1 MDSMKTTPPDGADTV
16 RRIVHWLAMMAGV
29 VLLQACGNA
38 VKPSWIE
45 TPLVADAYRTASNSN
60 SHYAPR
66 ESRLLVNRDA
76 STQLK
81 FSYATLPGGSMFKLL
96 VDSTKNEA
104 SVTPESYT
112 LNSSKVASARLV
124 LYVDKVTTPGY
135 LKIASA
141 HKVGADC
148 FAREDEEP
156 AGCDQVVQNTAGGGA
171 AGGAATDADH
181 PAEPLCITERGFY
194 SFDVT
199 SLVKDRMDQN
209 VESMFTVSAIPGACP
224 GAATPAS
231 TPTPDAEYS
240 SFEFASKEQEVGA
253 AHVMHQPQLLISLTD
268 AAGYTQRATS
278 TTSVRQSSTDPAV
291 ASQNFSQDENLS
303 MSGAPG
309 NRAYA
314 LVDGS
319 TLNLGG
325 DSLRNSLIFAGPV
338 KGKQSLILFVNTP
351 VQDASGISPE
361 VSFFH
366 RASIDQ
372 TNPVRSW
379 NDGWS
384 EPPPQDRMAVLA
396 LDRDVPNQQLL
407 LDTSKPY
414 LDSLANAFVRDASA
428 PNIAYAGTTN
438 LQQPLSMDSDNNTR
452 TAHGPR
458 LVTVL
463 VDESEPEQS
472 LFSVQAMFDQHDSR
486 YSLSYDVSVSS
497 VRARLG
503 QLFVRQDAPMLK
515 ISPWARWK
523 KISRPFI
530 TPINIIVPTAGA
542 SAVMATDPNP
552 ADQDPPDSK
561 ESMGYQFKDARANRS
576 VGRYQGIV
584 SMPGH
589 NLRTVIEFENLPLP
603 VPMLSGPATVD
614 TPPGSTVLTMEA
626 NAPMPLR
633 LNVVDPVGEHI
644 DDTTQWLITSS
655 HPADTMPGV
664 IRQTDGSVAFAA
676 TFSGLGT
683 RTLTVTSQ
691 GDSSITATLDV
702 TVNQGTL
709 AGQIIT
715 FTTSPPAEAVVGGS
729 YTVAAKGGAS
739 GNPVVFTVE
748 GTCAMADNVVNFV
761 GAGTCTINADQAGN
775 ASYAPAARV
784 QQTFTIVLP
793 RLAITTT
800 SLGSLEVGKAY
811 RLALTASG
819 GVPPYTW
826 TATDGGKPL
835 PAGLSLSADGVLSG
849 TPSTAGDYT
858 SLVTVTDSS
867 AAPQVA
873 TQRMGVTQAKAA
885 GVTVS
890 QVFSGTVAAV
900 GAVTVTPVPTLG
912 QWALVLL
919 SMVLAGFAAVRVRRV
934 RES

>member
-1 MDSMKTTPPDGADTV
+1 MDSMKTTPPNGADTV

-45 TPLVADAYRTASNSN
+45 TPLVADAYRTTSNSN
-60 SHYAPR
+60 PHYAPR

-135 LKIASA
+135 LKITSA

-156 AGCDQVVQNTAGGGA
+156 AGCDQVVQSTGGA
-171 AGGAATDADH
+171 LTDGGPATDADN
-181 PAEPLCITERGFY
+181 PSQPLRITERGFY

-199 SLVKDRMDQN
+199 PLVKNKLDHN
-209 VESMFTVSAIPGACP
+209 AESMFVMSAIQNPETDPANPGI
-224 GAATPAS
+224 
-231 TPTPDAEYS
+231 EYG
-240 SFEFASKEQEVGA
+240 SFEFASKEQQVGA
-253 AHVMHQPQLLISLTD
+253 AHVMHQPQLLISLID
-268 AAGYTQRATS
+268 AAGYTQQATN
-278 TTSVRQSSTDPAV
+278 TTSVRQSSTNPAV
-291 ASQNFSQDENLS
+291 ASQNFSEDEDLW

-309 NRAYA
+309 NQAYA
-314 LVDGS
+314 LIDGS

-325 DSLRNSLIFAGPV
+325 MSLRNALTMAGPL
-338 KGKQSLILFVNTP
+338 KGKQSLMMFVNTP
-351 VQDASGISPE
+351 VQDASVASPE
-361 VSFFH
+361 VVFYR
-366 RASIDQ
+366 RASLNQ
-372 TNPVRSW
+372 GNPVRSW

-384 EPPPQDRMAVLA
+384 EPQEKDRLAVLA
-396 LDRDVPNQQLL
+396 LGRDVPNQQLV

-414 LDSLANAFVRDASA
+414 MDSLASAFLQDAHA

-438 LQQPLSMDSDNNTR
+438 LQQQLSLDSDNNTR

-463 VDESEPEQS
+463 VDEATPENS
-472 LFSVQAMFDQHDSR
+472 LFSTQVLFDQHDSH
-486 YSLSYDVSVSS
+486 YSLSYKAPDSP

-503 QLFVRQDAPMLK
+503 QLFARQDASKLK

-523 KISRPFI
+523 KISRPYI

-542 SAVMATDPNP
+542 SAVMTTDPNP
-552 ADQDPPDSK
+552 ADQDPPDSE
-561 ESMGYQFKDARANRS
+561 ESMGYQLKDARANRS

-603 VPMLSGPATVD
+603 VPTLSGPATVD
-614 TPPGSTVLTMEA
+614 TPPGSTVITMEA
-626 NAPMPLR
+626 NAPAPLR

-664 IRQTDGSVAFAA
+664 ILQTDGSVAFAA

-683 RTLTVTSQ
+683 RTLRVTSQ
-691 GDSSITATLDV
+691 GDSSISATLDV

-709 AGQIIT
+709 AGQVIT
-715 FTTSPPAEAVVGGS
+715 FTTWPPAEALVGGS

-739 GNPVVFTVE
+739 SNPVVFTVE
-748 GTCAMADNVVNFV
+748 GTCTVADSVVNFV
-761 GAGTCTINADQAGN
+761 GTGTCTINADQAGN
-775 ASYAPAARV
+775 ASYAPAARA
-784 QQTFTIVLP
+784 QQTFAIVLP

-800 SLGSLEVGKAY
+800 SLGGLEVGKAY

-826 TATDGGKPL
+826 TATDSNKPL

-849 TPSTAGDYT
+849 TPSAAGDYT
-858 SLVTVTDSS
+858 SLVTVADSS
-867 AAPQVA
+867 AVPQTVALVKASGAP
-873 TQRMGVTQAKAA
+873 
-885 GVTVS
+885 VS
-890 QVFSGTVAAV
+890 QVFSGTVATA
-900 GAVTVTPVPTLG
+900 GAMAVTPVPTLG

-919 SMVLAGFAAVRVRRV
+919 SMILAGFAAVGVRRV